1 MPIKGAEHELCIK
14 RGLFTAD
21 ECACISQTSGYP
33 RRTSPLTFAHAG
45 RTRITMLC
53 RPCHSAVHRAKTTRE
68 LARDFNTLD
77 KLLEIPEVTRFA
89 EWNSKRKVAGTVPQK
104 RGKYR

>member
-1 MPIKGAEHELCIK
+1 MSSASSEVSSLPTNVRVAGPAGDRL
-14 RGLFTAD
+14 
-21 ECACISQTSGYP
+21 
-33 RRTSPLTFAHAG
+33 RTSTLTLAFAG

-68 LARDFNTLD
+68 LAREFNTLD